1 MSNFGRGLP
10 KEHSCEIVSKSV
22 HWFNRRSHLSFFSI
36 CSRGSLTVSNNA
48 MYENRIVDFLLNMLD
63 LELAIG
69 GVLYTI
75 IF

>member
-1 MSNFGRGLP
+1 
-10 KEHSCEIVSKSV
+10 
-22 HWFNRRSHLSFFSI
+22 
-36 CSRGSLTVSNNA
+36 